1 MTDERR
7 INTDQRREPRFA
19 ARITVKLLR
28 RGETLELLTNNV
40 SFRGAFVRTDAPPGI
55 RQLVKVEFALPSGE
69 RVSAH
74 AMVAHVEDRGPD
86 GERIP
91 GFGLQFY
98 GPMDR
103 EQQKIWERFIYELRS
118 KERAGNAAART
129 TDKIRRASERFKL
142 ALEVVLGGR
151 QAVTRDVSLTGMAV
165 RSEQM
170 MPLGTRA
177 ELQVKA
183 RGQRPIALDV
193 VVRRHIVEP
202 AFRGL
207 GVEFVDASAD
217 ARAALVAFVRQHAPA
232 ERDIVYIDPDDPGL
246 H

>member
-1 MTDERR
+1 MTDQRR
-7 INTDQRREPRFA
+7 VPDLRREPRFA

-40 SFRGAFVRTDAPPGI
+40 SFRGAFVRTDAAPAL
-55 RQLVKVEFALPSGE
+55 RQLVRVEFSLPSGE

-91 GFGLQFY
+91 GFGVQFY

-103 EQQKIWERFIYELRS
+103 EQQKIWERYIYELRS

-142 ALEVVLGGR
+142 ALEVMLGGR

-183 RGQRPIALDV
+183 RGRTPIVLDV
-193 VVRRHIVEP
+193 IVRRHIVEP

-207 GVEFVDASAD
+207 GVEFVDASPE
-217 ARAALVAFVRQHAPA
+217 ARAELVAFVRDNAPA
-232 ERDIVYIDPDDPGL
+232 DRDVVYVDPNDPEL